1 MDVGIPRELKDH
13 EYRVAI
19 TPVGVRELTDAG
31 HRVLVEQGAGLGSS
45 ITDLEFEKSGAT
57 VLETADEVW
66 GEVDLILKVK
76 EPVPEEFH
84 RLRKDQVLFT
94 YLHLA
99 ASREVTEA
107 LLDSGTTA
115 VAYETVEL
123 PDGRLPLLAP
133 MSEVAG
139 RMAPQVGAHLLERE
153 SGGRGVLMG
162 GVSGVAAAKV
172 LVLGGGMAGQNA
184 AWIAQGMEAEVTLLD
199 KNVDKLRYV
208 DQIHKGRIVTL
219 MSNRQTVEDLA
230 LNADLIIG
238 SVLIPGA
245 KAPRLITA
253 EQVRAMKRGA
263 VLVDISIDQG
273 GCFETSRVTTHSDP
287 TYVVD
292 GVVHYCVGNMPG
304 AVPHTSTYALTNVTL
319 PYAVQIASAG
329 LEAAVGTDPALAKG
343 INVYRGEL
351 TYEQVAEAH
360 GLDWRPLPEVA
371 PALADGQSR

>member
-19 TPVGVRELTDAG
+19 TPVGVRELADAG
-31 HRVLVEQGAGLGSS
+31 HRVLVERNAGVGSS
-45 ITDLEFEKSGAT
+45 IPDSGFVRAGAT
-57 VLETADEVW
+57 ILDTADEVW
-66 GEVDLILKVK
+66 GEADLILKVK
-76 EPVPEEFH
+76 EPVPEEFG
-84 RLRKDQVLFT
+84 RLRAGQVLFT

-107 LLDSGTTA
+107 LLKSGTTA

-123 PDGRLPLLAP
+123 DGGRLPLLAP

-162 GVSGVAAAKV
+162 GVSGVAPARV
-172 LVLGGGMAGQNA
+172 VVLGGGMAGQNA
-184 AWIAQGMEAEVTLLD
+184 AWIAQGMEAEVIMLD
-199 KNVDKLRYV
+199 TNIDKLRYV
-208 DQIHKGRIVTL
+208 DSIHKGRILTL
-219 MSNRQTVEDLA
+219 MSNRQTVEELV
-230 LNADLIIG
+230 LSADLVIG

-245 KAPRLITA
+245 KAPRLVSR
-253 EQVRAMKRGA
+253 EHVKAMKPGA

-273 GCFETSRVTTHSDP
+273 GCFETSHVTTHSDP

-292 GVVHYCVGNMPG
+292 EVVHYCVGNMPG

-319 PYAVQIASAG
+319 PYAVALASAG
-329 LEAAVGTDPALAKG
+329 IEAAVRSDPPLAKG
-343 INVYRGEL
+343 VNVWRGEL
-351 TYEQVAEAH
+351 TSEPVAAAH
-360 GLDWRPLPEVA
+360 QLDWRPLEEA
-371 PALADGQSR
+371 MGDGGGGR

>member
-31 HRVLVEQGAGLGSS
+31 HRVLVEHAAGEGSS
-45 ITDLEFEKSGAT
+45 IPDRQFERAGAM
-57 VLETADEVW
+57 VLDTADEVW
-66 GEVDLILKVK
+66 DQADLVLKVK
-76 EPVPEEFH
+76 EPVAEEFP

-107 LLDSGTTA
+107 LLKSGTTA

-184 AWIAQGMEAEVTLLD
+184 AWIAQGMEAEVTMLD

-219 MSNRQTVEDLA
+219 MSNRQTIEDLV
-230 LNADLIIG
+230 LDADMVIG

-245 KAPRLITA
+245 KAPRLVTA
-253 EQVRAMKRGA
+253 EQVKAMKQGA

-273 GCFETSRVTTHSDP
+273 GCFETSHLTTHSDP

-319 PYAVQIASAG
+319 PYAVAIASAG
-329 LEAAVGTDPALAKG
+329 LEAAVATDPALAKG
-343 INVYRGEL
+343 VNTYRGEL
-351 TYEQVAEAH
+351 TYRQVAEAH
-360 GLDWRPLPEVA
+360 ELDWRPLAETVA
-371 PALADGQSR
+371 SVAGEGGR

>member
-19 TPVGVRELTDAG
+19 TPSGVRELIDAG
-31 HRVLVEQGAGLGSS
+31 QRVLVEQGAGLGSS
-45 ITDLEFEKSGAT
+45 ITDEEFRRAGAT
-57 VLETADEVW
+57 VLDTADEVW
-66 GEVDLILKVK
+66 GTADLILKVK

-172 LVLGGGMAGQNA
+172 VVLGGGMAGQNA
-184 AWIAQGMEAEVTLLD
+184 VWIAQGMEAEVTLLD
-199 KNVDKLRYV
+199 KSVDKLRYV

-219 MSNRQTVEDLA
+219 MSNRQTIEDLV
-230 LNADLIIG
+230 LQADLVIG

-245 KAPRLITA
+245 KAPKLVTA
-253 EQVRAMKRGA
+253 EHVRAMKQGA

-273 GCFETSRVTTHSDP
+273 GCFETSRMTTHSEP

-304 AVPHTSTYALTNVTL
+304 AVPHTSTYGLTNVTL
-319 PYAVQIASAG
+319 PYAVAIAAAG
-329 LEAAVGTDPALAKG
+329 LDDAVQDDPPLAKG
-343 INVYRGEL
+343 VNVYHGEL
-351 TYEQVAEAH
+351 AHEQVAEAH
-360 GLDWRPLPEVA
+360 GLDWRPLGELA
-371 PALADGQSR
+371 PGMG

>member
-19 TPVGVRELTDAG
+19 TPSGVRELADAG
-31 HRVLVEQGAGLGSS
+31 HRVLVERAAGLGSS
-45 ITDLEFEKSGAT
+45 ITDEEFRRAGAT
-57 VLETADEVW
+57 VLDTADEVW
-66 GEVDLILKVK
+66 AESDLILKVK

-84 RLRKDQVLFT
+84 RLRKDQVLLT

-172 LVLGGGMAGQNA
+172 VVLGGGMAGQNA

-199 KNVDKLRYV
+199 NNVDKLRYV

-219 MSNRQTVEDLA
+219 MSNRQTIEDLV
-230 LNADLIIG
+230 LQADLVIG

-245 KAPRLITA
+245 KAPKLVTA
-253 EQVRAMKRGA
+253 AHVRAMKQGA

-273 GCFETSRVTTHSDP
+273 GCFETSHVTTHSDP

-319 PYAVQIASAG
+319 PYAVAIASAG
-329 LEAAVGTDPALAKG
+329 LDDAVQADPPLARG
-343 INVYRGEL
+343 INVYHGEL
-351 TYEQVAEAH
+351 AHEQVAAAH
-360 GLDWRPLPEVA
+360 GLDWRPLAELA
-371 PALADGQSR
+371 PGLG

>member
-19 TPVGVRELTDAG
+19 TPSGVRELTDAG
-31 HRVLVEQGAGLGSS
+31 HRVLIERGAGLGSS
-45 ITDLEFEKSGAT
+45 ITDQEFQRAGAT
-57 VLETADEVW
+57 VLATADEVW
-66 GEVDLILKVK
+66 AAADLILKVK
-76 EPVPEEFH
+76 EPIPEEFP

-99 ASREVTEA
+99 ASHELTEA

-172 LVLGGGMAGQNA
+172 VVLGGGMAGQNA

-199 KNVDKLRYV
+199 KSVDKLRYV

-219 MSNRQTVEDLA
+219 MSNRQTIDDLV
-230 LNADLIIG
+230 LQADLVIG

-245 KAPRLITA
+245 KAPKLVTDA
-253 EQVRAMKRGA
+253 HVRAMKNGA

-273 GCFETSRVTTHSDP
+273 GCFETSRMTTHSDP

-319 PYAVQIASAG
+319 PYAAAIAAAG
-329 LEAAVGTDPALAKG
+329 LDDAVKADPPLAG
-343 INVYRGEL
+343 GVNVYHGEL
-351 TYEQVAEAH
+351 AHQQVAEAH
-360 GLDWRPLPEVA
+360 GLDWRPLAELA
-371 PALADGQSR
+371 PGTG